1 MNGGEYWPHDV
12 AADKA
17 TARVG
22 SYAPNAYGLYDM
34 YGNVNEI
41 CLDRYVAL
49 TDGKAVTEPLITSG
63 GQHVARGGNA
73 ASGDFK
79 WLTSAMRMGPWIESM
94 NNPNDGDL
102 YGARLAI
109 RIRAAE

>member
-1 MNGGEYWPHDV
+1 MRKTLLLAG
-12 AADKA
+12 
-17 TARVG
+17 TA
-22 SYAPNAYGLYDM
+22 
-34 YGNVNEI
+34 
-41 CLDRYVAL
+41 AL
-49 TDGKAVTEPLITSG
+49 TTALFGYSVQLTSSPDVTATGKAVTEPLVTSG

-94 NNPNDGDL
+94 TNPNGGDL